1 MRKLKI
7 CSVGAN
13 ELRVLLDTAVF
24 IFAVE
29 APRRLTT
36 NAATILKNPENV
48 RELSSVSLTEIA
60 IKTTLGK
67 LSISADDARKAIQD
81 MDIRILPFTA
91 DHAFRLFQLPA
102 YHRDPFDRQIIA
114 QAFWENIPVVTSD
127 NKFSLYKGLK
137 LIW

>member
-1 MRKLKI
+1 LKI
-7 CSVGAN
+7 YSAGIN

-29 APRRLTT
+29 APRRLT
-36 NAATILKNPENV
+36 ARAVTILKNPENI

-67 LSISADDARKAIQD
+67 VGISADDARQAIHD

-91 DHAFRLFQLPA
+91 DHAFRLFELPT
-102 YHRDPFDRQIIA
+102 YHGDPFDRQIIA

-127 NKFSLYKGLK
+127 DKFSLYKGLK

>member
-1 MRKLKI
+1 M
-7 CSVGAN
+7 
-13 ELRVLLDTAVF
+13 RVLLDTAVL

-29 APRRLTT
+29 SPERLSKR
-36 NAATILKNPENV
+36 AMAILKSPENL

-67 LSISADDARKAIQD
+67 LKFSAEIARQAIQD

-91 DHAFRLFQLPA
+91 GHAYRLFELPA

-114 QAFWENIPVVTSD
+114 QALSEDIPVVTPD
-127 NKFSLYKGLK
+127 EKFRAYET
-137 LIW
+137 ITIVW